1 MSPYR
6 HRHRHHPHH
15 HHHHHHHHHYHPHY
29 HHHYPHHHTTD
40 AIAQRLMTRSERKNV
55 KTKGKKRNGRKDLQG
70 REVEVDGKSSSNRCV
85 VM

>member
-1 MSPYR
+1 
-6 HRHRHHPHH
+6 
-15 HHHHHHHHHYHPHY
+15 
-29 HHHYPHHHTTD
+29 
-40 AIAQRLMTRSERKNV
+40 MTRSERKNV